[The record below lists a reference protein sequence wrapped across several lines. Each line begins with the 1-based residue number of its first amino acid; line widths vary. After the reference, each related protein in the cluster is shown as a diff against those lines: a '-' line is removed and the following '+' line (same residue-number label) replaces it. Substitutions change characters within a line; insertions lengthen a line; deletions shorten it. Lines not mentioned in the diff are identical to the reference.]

1 MCCCEKA
8 ARAEAVEPLVGR
20 SMAFGF
26 GLADPRAIMH
36 ALGIEDVMMQ

>member
-1 MCCCEKA
+1 
-8 ARAEAVEPLVGR
+8 
-20 SMAFGF
+20 MAFGF